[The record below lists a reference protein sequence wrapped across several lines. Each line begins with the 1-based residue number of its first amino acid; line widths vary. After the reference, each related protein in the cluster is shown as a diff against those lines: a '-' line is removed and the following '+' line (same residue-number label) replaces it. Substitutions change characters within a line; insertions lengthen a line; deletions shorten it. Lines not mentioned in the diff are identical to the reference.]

1 MEVNMEYR
9 IEKDTM
15 GELKVD
21 ASKKWGA
28 QTQRSLENFQIG
40 SEKIPLE
47 VIRSLVILKRSAALV
62 NRDKG
67 LVSEEISQAIVYACD
82 EILAGKYDDQFPL
95 AVWQTGS
102 GTQTNMNVNEV
113 IAHLANEKLEKDMV
127 HPNDHVNRSQS
138 SNDVFPSAMHMA
150 AYDLLDKELLPALD
164 YMIENLKIL
173 EKNNDHIIKN
183 GRTHLQDATPLKLSQ
198 EIGAW
203 RYSLE
208 ANKKA
213 IELNMQA
220 LLEIPIGGTAVG
232 TGLNSP
238 LGFDREIVEKIKD
251 YTSYDYRPS
260 ANKFHGLTSKS
271 ELVNSHSAMKAL
283 AMDLLKVANDIR
295 WLASGPRSGIGELI
309 IPANEPGSSIMPGK
323 VNPTQA
329 EAITMVCS
337 QVLGNDTTIS
347 FGASQGNFQLNV
359 YMPVIIYN
367 FINSLVLLRDSMY
380 SFTDNLVKGI
390 VANEPV
396 IKEKLD
402 NSLMLVT
409 ALTPK
414 IGYEKAAKIAKNAYE
429 KDISLEESAL
439 ELKYLTKKEYEELVD
454 PSKMV

>member
-1 MEVNMEYR
+1 MEYR

-15 GELKVD
+15 GELKVE

-40 SEKIPLE
+40 QEKIPME

-62 NRDKG
+62 NHDKG
-67 LVSEEISQAIVYACD
+67 LIDKKIRDAIVYAGD
-82 EILAGKYDDQFPL
+82 QILEGKYDDQFPL

-113 IAHLANEKLEKDMV
+113 MAHLANEFLEEDVV

-150 AYDLLDKELLPALD
+150 GYGLIKDELLPALD
-164 YMIENLKIL
+164 YMIENLKII
-173 EKNNDHIIKN
+173 EKNNEHIIKN
-183 GRTHLQDATPLKLSQ
+183 GRTHLQDATPLRLSQ
-198 EIGAW
+198 EISAW
-203 RYSLE
+203 RYSME
-208 ANKKA
+208 AGKKA
-213 IELNMQA
+213 LEMNMDL

-238 LGFDREIVEKIKD
+238 EDFDHDIVGEINR
-251 YTSYDYRPS
+251 YTGLKYRVS

-271 ELVNSHSAMKAL
+271 ELVNSHGAIKAL
-283 AMDLLKVANDIR
+283 AIDILKMANDIR

-337 QVLGNDTTIS
+337 QVFGNDATIG

-367 FINSLVLLRDSMY
+367 FTNSVHLLTDSIY
-380 SFTDNLVKGI
+380 SFTDKLIKGI
-390 VANEPV
+390 VANEKV
-396 IKEKLD
+396 IKDKLD
-402 NSLMLVT
+402 KSLMLVT
-409 ALTPK
+409 ALSPRL
-414 IGYEKAAKIAKNAYE
+414 GYEKAAQIAKKAYE
-429 KDISLEESAL
+429 DDSSLKEAAL
-439 ELKYLTKKEYEELVD
+439 ELAYLTEEEYDSWVD
-454 PSKMV
+454 PAKMVD